1 MKKKNRLKRIHL
13 YLSVGFLIG
22 LILISG
28 CSTVSDNNNL
38 PGKSK
43 ITATTAFDGQD
54 DGQSTSENNTSNPA
68 DVPGEKLTL
77 GDYNLSIPANWYYS
91 EINRP
96 NLHGWIFTLEDPA
109 ITQENGFNE
118 WAGALWAVTPLPSGT
133 SAEEI
138 TSGFQS
144 QNFTSSDLSALL
156 IAPEQAGLLD
166 LSDAEVLLK
175 TTEMTT
181 WGGEPCIKLTGSI
194 SFTGTEGFIL
204 ETTVFLMGHNQDFI
218 SYYQFNDS
226 TISSQVGPVFA
237 ASVKTLDFNR

>member
-1 MKKKNRLKRIHL
+1 MKKKKKLIRIHF
-13 YLSVGFLIG
+13 YLSVVFLIS
-22 LILISG
+22 LLLISG
-28 CSTVSDNNNL
+28 CTTMSENDL

-43 ITATTAFDGQD
+43 ITATTAFNGQD
-54 DGQSTSENNTSNPA
+54 NGQSPSENNTNNPV
-68 DVPGEKLTL
+68 DVLGDKLTL
-77 GDYNLSIPANWYYS
+77 GDYDLSIPANWYYS

-96 NLHGWIFTLEDPA
+96 NLHGWIFTLQDPEV
-109 ITQENGFNE
+109 TQESGFIG
-118 WAGALWAVTPLPSGT
+118 WAGAFWAVTPLPSGT

-166 LSDAEVLLK
+166 LSDAEILLK

-181 WGGEPCIKLTGSI
+181 WGGQPCVKMTGSI
-194 SFTGTEGFIL
+194 SFTGIEGFAL
-204 ETTVFLMGHNQDFI
+204 DTTVFLMGHNQDFI

-226 TISSQVGPVFA
+226 TISDQVGPVFA
-237 ASVKTLDFNR
+237 SSVETLDLNR